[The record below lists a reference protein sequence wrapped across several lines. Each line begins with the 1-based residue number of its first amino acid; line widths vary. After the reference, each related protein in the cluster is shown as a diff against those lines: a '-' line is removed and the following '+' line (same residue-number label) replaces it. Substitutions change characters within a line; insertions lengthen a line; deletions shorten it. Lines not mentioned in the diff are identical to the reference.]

1 MGSTRRGFRTLTKLS
16 PRYTPEA
23 ARLIKH
29 LPPELK
35 RLVRAAIDSLRTDP
49 HIGHEL
55 VGDLTG
61 YRAYRVR
68 RYRVIYRVNEDESF
82 LEVYHVGHRRDVYE
96 TLKLLLV
103 ETG

>member
-1 MGSTRRGFRTLTKLS
+1 MTKLS

-35 RLVRAAIDSLRTDP
+35 RLVRGAIDSLCTDP

-55 VGDLTG
+55 LGDLTG
-61 YRAYRVR
+61 YRSYRVR
-68 RYRVIYRVNEDESF
+68 RYRVIYRVDEHESF
-82 LEVYHVGHRRDVYE
+82 LDVYHFGHRRDVYE
-96 TLKLLLV
+96 TLKLLLG
-103 ETG
+103 EAG

>member
-1 MGSTRRGFRTLTKLS
+1 MGSARRGFRTLTKFA

-35 RLVRAAIDSLRTDP
+35 RLVRTAIDSLRTDP
-49 HIGHEL
+49 QNGHEL
-55 VGDLTG
+55 VGDLMG
-61 YRAYRVR
+61 YRSCRVR

-82 LEVYHVGHRRDVYE
+82 LEIYHVGHRRDVYE

>member
-1 MGSTRRGFRTLTKLS
+1 MGSACPGFRTLTKLS

-35 RLVRAAIDSLRTDP
+35 RLVRAAIDKLRTDSQY
-49 HIGHEL
+49 GHEL

-61 YRAYRVR
+61 YRSYRVR
-68 RYRVIYRVNEDESF
+68 RYRVIYR
-82 LEVYHVGHRRDVYE
+82 G
-96 TLKLLLV
+96 
-103 ETG
+103 